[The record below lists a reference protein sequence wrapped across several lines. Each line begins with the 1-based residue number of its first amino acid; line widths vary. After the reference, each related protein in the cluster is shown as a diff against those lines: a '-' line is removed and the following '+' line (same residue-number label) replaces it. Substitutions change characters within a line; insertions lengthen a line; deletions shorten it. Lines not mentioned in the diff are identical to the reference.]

1 MSNQTNPTLGEI
13 KQFLKNHNNIPSNF
27 LSELPN
33 IKTLRDLSLLEE
45 AALIKAGLVRMHAKR
60 LRKNLAKAMKIQ
72 NEQNEQKKIQQ
83 GRRMNNIIEHLYK
96 HQDQKVNPSE
106 PATHIRLKK
115 LVARPERLGG
125 QRRTQLKQQT
135 RATKHKHTKKRKCT
149 MRRKQTR
156 LTRH

>member
-60 LRKNLAKAMKIQ
+60 LRKNW
-72 NEQNEQKKIQQ
+72 QK
-83 GRRMNNIIEHLYK
+83 R
-96 HQDQKVNPSE
+96 
-106 PATHIRLKK
+106 
-115 LVARPERLGG
+115 
-125 QRRTQLKQQT
+125 
-135 RATKHKHTKKRKCT
+135 
-149 MRRKQTR
+149 
-156 LTRH
+156 